1 MRVLINGVAALRP
14 KTGIGHYIES
24 LCDHFDPAPGDH
36 VELFPGEL
44 ARRCVRRLFRP
55 KAVVSTPASGGA
67 SRSPT
72 SPWLKTK
79 SIKWAQKAGSIVFR
93 KAFRALAHRVNA
105 DLYHEPNYIPW
116 RCDLP
121 AIATV
126 HDLSVLMYPEWHPAE
141 RVKYFETHFY
151 RTLDRCV
158 HLITD
163 TECVRREIIDKLG
176 IPPARISTVHLGIR
190 PECRPLAD
198 EEVLPVLS
206 RVNLQPG
213 YLLHVG
219 TIEPR
224 KNLLRLMQAYVE
236 LPSALREKHPLILIG
251 GWGWRNEKIRD
262 YYESTGKHAGVRKLG
277 YVPDEDLPALYNGA
291 RALLFPSHYEGF
303 GLPPLEMLAC
313 GGAVI
318 SSTAGSVAEILP
330 AGSRLL
336 DPEDTV
342 GWRDRM
348 HEVLTSDDEWQSLRQ
363 GSIAHAARFNWN
375 ACARNTWAVYERV
388 VGAGRRRQAA

>member
-14 KTGIGHYIES
+14 KTGIGHYIDS
-24 LCDHFDPAPGDH
+24 LCEHFETTGRDH

-55 KAVVSTPASGGA
+55 KRATSAGGTPA
-67 SRSPT
+67 
-72 SPWLKTK
+72 PWKATAV
-79 SIKWAQKAGSIVFR
+79 KWAQKAGSLVFR
-93 KAFRALAHRVNA
+93 KAFRSLAGRMNA

-121 AIATV
+121 TIATV
-126 HDLSVLMYPEWHPAE
+126 HDLSVLLYPEWHPIE
-141 RVKYFETHFY
+141 RVKYFATHFFAG
-151 RTLDRCV
+151 LDKCV
-158 HLITD
+158 HLVTD
-163 TECVRREIIDKLG
+163 TECVRQEIIGKLG
-176 IPPARISTVHLGIR
+176 IAPSKISSVHLGIR
-190 PECRPLAD
+190 PECRAMSAAEVQPL
-198 EEVLPVLS
+198 LK
-206 RVNLQPG
+206 NLDLKPG

-224 KNLLRLMQAYVE
+224 KNLLRLMRAYVD
-236 LPSALREKHPLILIG
+236 LPSDLRESHPLILVG
-251 GWGWRNEKIRD
+251 GWGWRNEQIRD
-262 YYESTGKHAGVRKLG
+262 YYESSARHAGVRKLG

-318 SSTAGSVAEILP
+318 SSSAGSVAEILP
-330 AGSRLL
+330 RHYDLIH
-336 DPEDTV
+336 PEDTA

-348 HEVLTSDDEWQSLRQ
+348 RQVLTDDAYWQSLRQ
-363 GSIAHAARFNWN
+363 GSARHAARFNWN
-375 ACARNTWAVYERV
+375 ACANNTWQVYERV
-388 VGAGRRRQAA
+388 TGRRHRAAA